1 MTLAAGRIGRWVT
14 GWLVVLVSGVAPL
27 GTATALVNYRISGA
41 PPNGGS
47 IYTRIAFAPDG
58 GRVVY
63 VADHHTRGVF
73 ELFSAPSDG
82 SAAPVRL
89 NIPLE
94 EGEEVGGVTLI
105 SPTSDRVVYSI
116 RQRVSRQGIH
126 YHVAPLDGRGPI
138 EPLSVPMQDDDA
150 IKAWVLTPDGTGALI
165 GIGGETAPGVREVW
179 VAGRNGGGTA
189 VLITSSSASQITS
202 FQATP
207 DNRRLVYLVQPDT
220 GQARFELYGVA
231 LAGGGTPIKLSDAF
245 VPTSREPL
253 LTPDGLRVV
262 FPASES
268 SGTDG
273 VYSAPVDRGGAA
285 VRLTPPLPAGGSID
299 AVRLVGDGRTV
310 LYGADQTQ
318 VRVREVFR
326 VAADGTESPVPLNAA
341 LESGQ
346 SVKWWSAS
354 PDGLLVTY
362 IAQHAGDPG
371 PAIWVVPAIGGAARR
386 VAGPFLAGASA
397 AYAVFS
403 PDSRRVLYVAG
414 EGTDIPYYDPT
425 WELFS
430 VLADG
435 TGTSV
440 KLNAPLGVTHTV
452 NRILPP
458 WPNGYVAGQNGYV
471 VYDAVLLT
479 GSRPGGLGA
488 SDYRR
493 LYAVPIDGSHPAT
506 LLTPPAGAGN
516 STDRLPVV
524 SADGAR
530 VAFVTS
536 RHYDDP
542 AGVYVAATDGSA
554 PAVRID
560 ASAVPDGRVSNVTLS
575 PNGEWAVYEGNDE
588 GTHAIYAV
596 RIDAPAPPRSLMS
609 LNGNAVLQVD
619 FSPDSRR
626 IVFAAHVGE
635 WSEGP
640 RLFSGPVDGSAPM
653 VSLPGVGKLE
663 DYALS
668 PDGTRVAFRAQTDTW
683 SGELFTVAADGG
695 SEAVKLSP
703 PIAPLRW
710 VAAYAFTPDSRYV
723 VFRSE
728 IEEDDIRSLFSAPAD
743 GGGSAIPLYVATG
756 NFSVEEFELTPD
768 GRAVL
773 YYRPAAG
780 TESAGVYLA
789 AVDGSEQRLL
799 AASSETD
806 PIFSSLVA
814 GSRFVYLRSLGP
826 NAGRAFFSASLDDGG
841 APQPLDCVA
850 SRFGPRPEAMLVTSD
865 YRNLVYAL
873 DRPSLP
879 AGEPWGVYTCPL
891 DGAGAGV
898 RLDAALGNGESAYLN
913 ALSPDGRWVVF
924 GTMPGWNL
932 WSRVADGSGGAK
944 LLAAGAGMHAVS
956 PDSRQ
961 VLLSRVGGDN
971 LEVARLDGSAL
982 PVSVIP
988 ALPPSD
994 LSGYDHRR
1002 LREDQFTADSRAVVY
1017 VADQEVPGSY
1027 GLWVTRL
1034 DAGPAACPGD
1044 CNGDAGVTIDE
1055 VIVGVRI
1062 AVGIEPISSCAT
1074 LDADAS
1080 GSVTVDELVAA
1091 VQRVLVGCT

>member
-1 MTLAAGRIGRWVT
+1 MTLAAGRVGRWVT

-41 PPNGGS
+41 SPTGGS

-58 GRVVY
+58 SRVVY

-94 EGEEVGGVTLI
+94 EGQEVRGVTLI

-116 RQRVSRQGIH
+116 WQRASRTGIH
-126 YHVAPLDGRGPI
+126 THVAPLDGRGPI

-165 GIGGETAPGVREVW
+165 GIGGPTAPGVREVW
-179 VAGRNGGGTA
+179 AAGRNGGGNAVMVTA
-189 VLITSSSASQITS
+189 SPASQITS

-207 DNRRLVYLVQPDT
+207 DNRYLVYLVQPDAR
-220 GQARFELYGVA
+220 QARVELYGVT
-231 LAGGGTPIKLSDAF
+231 LAGGGTPVKLSDAF
-245 VPTSREPL
+245 VPTSRQPL

-262 FPASES
+262 FPATES
-268 SGTDG
+268 SGVEG
-273 VYSAPVDRGGAA
+273 VYTAPVDGGGAA
-285 VRLTPPLPAGGSID
+285 VRLTPPLPAGGTVD
-299 AVRLVGDGRTV
+299 KVHLAADGRTV
-310 LYGADQTQ
+310 LYGADQSQ

-326 VAADGTESPVPLNAA
+326 VAADGTESPVPLNGA
-341 LESGQ
+341 LEAGQ
-346 SVKWWSAS
+346 SVQWWYAS

-362 IAQHAGDPG
+362 FAQHAGDRG
-371 PAIWVVPAIGGAARR
+371 PAIWVVPAVGGAARR

-397 AYAVFS
+397 AYGVFS
-403 PDSRRVLYVAG
+403 ADSRRVLYVAG
-414 EGTDIPYYDPT
+414 EGTDIPYYNPT

-435 TGTSV
+435 AGTPV
-440 KLNAPLGVTHTV
+440 RLNAPLGVTHTV
-452 NRILPP
+452 NRIQPP
-458 WPNGYVAGQNGYV
+458 GRNGYV
-471 VYDAVLLT
+471 VYDAVLAS
-479 GSRPGGLGA
+479 GSRPGVLG
-488 SDYRR
+488 DPMYKR
-493 LYAVPIDGSHPAT
+493 LYAVPVDGSDPAT
-506 LLTPPAGAGN
+506 LLTPPAGPGN
-516 STDRLPVV
+516 STAQLPVV

-536 RHYDDP
+536 RHHDDP

-554 PAVRID
+554 AAVRVD

-575 PNGEWAVYEGNDE
+575 PNGEWAVYEGNDG

-596 RIDAPAPPRSLMS
+596 RIDGSAPPRSLMS

-626 IVFAAHVGE
+626 IVFSAHVGE

-640 RLFSGPVDGSAPM
+640 RLFSGPVDGSAP
-653 VSLPGVGKLE
+653 VAPLPGAGELV

-668 PDGTRVAFRAQTDTW
+668 PDGTRVAFRAQTDTGR
-683 SGELFTVAADGG
+683 GELFTVAADGA
-695 SEAVKLSP
+695 SEAVKVSP
-703 PIAPLRW
+703 PIAPSRW
-710 VAAYAFTPDSRYV
+710 VAAAYAFTPDSRYV

-728 IEEDDIRSLFSAPAD
+728 IDEDDVRSLFSAPAD
-743 GGGSAIPLYVATG
+743 GGGSAIPLYIATG
-756 NFSVEEFELTPD
+756 YFSVEEFQLTPD
-768 GRAVL
+768 GRAVV

-799 AASSETD
+799 AASSKTD
-806 PIFSSLVA
+806 PIFSYLVA

-826 NAGRAFFSASLDDGG
+826 NAGRAFFSLSLDDGG
-841 APQPLDCVA
+841 APQPLECVA
-850 SRFGPRPEAMLVTSD
+850 SRLEPRPEAMLVTSD
-865 YRNLVYAL
+865 YRHLVYTL
-873 DRPSLP
+873 DRPSWP

-898 RLDAALGNGESAYLN
+898 RLDGALGNGESASLN
-913 ALSPDGRWVVF
+913 ALSPDGRWAVF
-924 GTMPGWNL
+924 GAMPGWNL
-932 WSRVADGSGGAK
+932 WSRLADGSGGAR

-956 PDSRQ
+956 PDSRY
-961 VLLSRVGGDN
+961 VLFPRVGGDS

-988 ALPPSD
+988 VLPPSD
-994 LSGYDHRR
+994 LSGYDYRR

-1062 AVGIEPISSCAT
+1062 AVGIEPVSSCAA

-1080 GSVTVDELVAA
+1080 ESVTVDELVAA
-1091 VQRVLVGCT
+1091 VQRVLAGCT

>member
-1 MTLAAGRIGRWVT
+1 MIRVGGRVRRWLT
-14 GWLVVLVSGVAPL
+14 GSLVVLVSSAAPL
-27 GTATALVNYRISGA
+27 GTATALVNYRISGE

-58 GRVVY
+58 SRVVY
-63 VADHHTRGVF
+63 IADHHTRGVW
-73 ELFSAPSDG
+73 ELYSAPSDG

-89 NIPLE
+89 NIPLD
-94 EGEEVGGVTLI
+94 EGEEVRRVTLI

-116 RQRVSRQGIH
+116 WQRASHAGIH
-126 YHVAPLDGRGPI
+126 THVAPLDGRGPT

-150 IKAWVLTPDGTGALI
+150 IKAWVLTADGTGALI

-179 VAGRNGGGTA
+179 AVGRSGGGKATM
-189 VLITSSSASQITS
+189 ITSSAASQITS

-207 DNRRLVYLVQPDT
+207 DNRHLVYRVQPDAR
-220 GQARFELYGVA
+220 QARLELYGVA
-231 LAGGGTPIKLSDAF
+231 LAGGGTPVKLSDASVSTF
-245 VPTSREPL
+245 LEPL

-262 FPASES
+262 FPGSES
-268 SGTDG
+268 SWGDG

-285 VRLTPPLPAGGSID
+285 VRLTPLLPAGGAID
-299 AVRLVGDGRTV
+299 AVRLAGDGRTV

-326 VAADGTESPVPLNAA
+326 VAADGTGPPVPLNGA
-341 LESGQ
+341 LEAGQ
-346 SVKWWSAS
+346 SVQWWDAS
-354 PDGLLVTY
+354 LDGTLVTY
-362 IAQHAGDPG
+362 FAQHAGDTGPG
-371 PAIWVVPAIGGAARR
+371 IWVVPAAGGAARR

-397 AYAVFS
+397 AYGVFS
-403 PDSRRVLYVAG
+403 ADSRRVLYVAG
-414 EGTDIPYYDPT
+414 EGTDLPYYDPT

-435 TGTSV
+435 TGTPV

-452 NRILPP
+452 NRILPS
-458 WPNGYVAGQNGYV
+458 WQNGYVVGQNGYV
-471 VYDAVLLT
+471 VYDAVLPG
-479 GSRPGGLGA
+479 GSRPGGLGG

-516 STDRLPVV
+516 RTDRLPVV

-536 RHYDDP
+536 RHHDDP

-554 PAVRID
+554 PAVRVD
-560 ASAVPDGRVSNVTLS
+560 ASAVPYGRVSNVTLS
-575 PNGEWAVYEGNDE
+575 PNGEWAVYEGNDG

-596 RIDAPAPPRSLMS
+596 RIDGSAAPRSLMG

-626 IVFAAHVGE
+626 IVFAASVGE

-640 RLFSGPVDGSAPM
+640 RLFSGPVDGSAP
-653 VSLPGVGKLE
+653 VAPLPGAGELV

-668 PDGTRVAFRAQTDTW
+668 PDRTRVVFRAQTDAGR
-683 SGELFTVAADGG
+683 GELFTVAADGA
-695 SEAVKLSP
+695 SEAVKVSP
-703 PIAPLRW
+703 SIAPLRW
-710 VAAYAFTPDSRYV
+710 VAAAYAFTPDSRYV

-728 IEEDDIRSLFSAPAD
+728 IDEDDVRSLFSAPAD
-743 GGGSAIPLYVATG
+743 GGGSAIPLYVATR
-756 NFSVEEFELTPD
+756 NFGVEAFQLTPD
-768 GRAVL
+768 GRAVV

-780 TESAGVYLA
+780 TEPAGFYLA

-799 AASSETD
+799 TASSRTD
-806 PIFSSLVA
+806 PVFSALVA
-814 GSRFVYLRSLGP
+814 GSRFVYLRPGP
-826 NAGRAFFSASLDDGG
+826 NAERAFFSTSLDGGG
-841 APQPLDCVA
+841 APQALDCVA
-850 SRFGPRPEAMLVTSD
+850 GRFGPRPEAMLVTSD
-865 YRNLVYAL
+865 YRHLVYTL

-898 RLDAALGNGESAYLN
+898 RLDGAVGNGESAYLS
-913 ALSPDGRWVVF
+913 ALSPDGRWAVF
-924 GTMPGWNL
+924 STMPGSNL
-932 WSRVADGSGGAK
+932 WSRLADGSGGAK
-944 LLAAGAGMHAVS
+944 LLVAGAGMREVS

-961 VLLSRVGGDN
+961 VLLSRLGGDN
-971 LEVARLDGSAL
+971 LEVAGLDGSAP

-994 LSGYDHRR
+994 LSGYDYRR
-1002 LREDQFTADSRAVVY
+1002 LRDEQFTADSRAVVY
-1017 VADQEVPGSY
+1017 VADQEVPGNY

-1034 DAGPAACPGD
+1034 DAGLAACPGD

-1062 AVGIEPISSCAT
+1062 AVGIEPISSCAA

-1091 VQRVLVGCT
+1091 VQRVLAGCT